1 MARQAGKTKT
11 SAAEAVRQEKNGT
24 AEVAEAEVKE
34 TKGTQKRGRT
44 AKTDKKPAPQSAKK
58 ASPKKLRPQSESE
71 IFALDIG
78 TRTVVG
84 IIGHMDDGVFC
95 VDYAKS
101 IPHKRRAMIDGQI
114 EDIPMAASVAKKV
127 IESLENDSGIKL
139 EKVAIAAAGR
149 ALKTRR
155 TEMSFDVEE
164 KESITEDDVK
174 SFELETTL
182 KAQDELD
189 AEVTDAK
196 MSFYCVGHTVI
207 QYLLDDYRIGSLI
220 GHKGKKVSVEL
231 IAAFLPSPV
240 VESLYAVTDMNG
252 LEVSSLTLEPI
263 AAMNIVIPPEIRLIN
278 VALVDI
284 GAGTSDIAIAQN
296 GSIVAYA
303 MSTTAGDEIT
313 EEIIRKYLVDFATA
327 EEMKL
332 SSYMD
337 SIEYTD
343 ILGYKHSIERDVFFA
358 DLFPAVD
365 SLADDIVKNIL
376 AANGQA
382 PAAVFLVGGG
392 SLIPDLPKYISDKL
406 DIPENLVAVGRN
418 EVMKNVS
425 FGSSNISGP
434 EYVTPIGIGVTAT
447 YNSGYD
453 FSVVT
458 LNDKKIRVFDTR
470 AVRIIDLLTSAGYR
484 STQIIG
490 RSGRNLNFTL
500 NGEKQFIKGGHAT
513 VAEITLNGENASLEA
528 IVKQGDKLVF
538 KPAESGRNAEVR
550 VADIAGDVSA
560 HKVYIDGTEYLF
572 GVIARVNDK
581 QVSGDYQIQNL
592 DEVTV
597 SETETLGDLM
607 QILPFDT
614 SILNFYRSGKLLSAD
629 YYLNDGDDIITS
641 DKASDKNSS
650 KAGRLAKAIA
660 EGFTEAAVPAEP
672 LAETEATVPAD
683 TANPAAP
690 ESSEAPAAESAAGGE
705 AAAPEAEKTPAEE
718 EIAAAENAPETEDA
732 AVEDTFEPIHAPARE
747 AAAEEEPEAPQ
758 EEEFKVILNG
768 KTIVLE
774 NRPASMPHEFI
785 ELMALA
791 DIDLE
796 NPPAGA
802 NMILTL
808 NGKDISFMD
817 VIHNGDVAVIKWEK

>member
-1 MARQAGKTKT
+1 MARQAGKSKAAETVKQEKIT
-11 SAAEAVRQEKNGT
+11 AEETAAVSAAASEKKPGS
-24 AEVAEAEVKE
+24 
-34 TKGTQKRGRT
+34 TQKRGRS
-44 AKTDKKPAPQSAKK
+44 AKSEKPSSEAAKK
-58 ASPKKLRPQSESE
+58 AAPKKLRPQSDEE

-84 IIGHMDDGVFC
+84 IIGHMDDGTFC
-95 VDYAKS
+95 VDYAES

-114 EDIPMAASVAKKV
+114 EDIPMVAGVAKQV
-127 IESLENDSGIKL
+127 ISKLEADSGIKL
-139 EKVAIAAAGR
+139 ERVAIAAAGR

-155 TEMSFDVEE
+155 TELSFDVKD
-164 KESITEDDVK
+164 KESISEDDVK

-189 AEVTDAK
+189 AEITDAK
-196 MSFYCVGHTVI
+196 MSFYCVGHTVV
-207 QYLLDDYRIGSLI
+207 QYLLDDYRIGSLV

-240 VESLYAVTDMNG
+240 VESLYAVTDMND

-313 EEIIRKYLVDFATA
+313 EEIIKKYLVDFAAA

-337 SIEYTD
+337 KIDYTD
-343 ILGYKHSIERDVFFA
+343 ILGYKHTIDREEFFA
-358 DLFPAVD
+358 SLFPAVD

-392 SLIPDLPKYISDKL
+392 SLIPDLAKYVADKL
-406 DIPENLVAVGRN
+406 EIPENRVAVGKN

-425 FGSSNISGP
+425 FGNSKISGP
-434 EYVTPIGIGVTAT
+434 EFVTPIGIGVTAT

-458 LNDKKIRVFDTR
+458 LNDKKMRVFDTR
-470 AVRIIDLLTSAGYR
+470 AVRVIDLLTSAGYR

-500 NGEKQFIKGGHAT
+500 NGEKQFLKGGRAT
-513 VAEITLNGENASLEA
+513 VAEITLNGENVSLET
-528 IVKQGDKLVF
+528 IVKQGDKLLF
-538 KPAESGRNAEVR
+538 KPAESGANAEVR
-550 VADIAGDVSA
+550 VSDIAGDVSA
-560 HKVYIDGTEYLF
+560 HKVFIDGTEYLF

-581 QVSGDYQIQNL
+581 QVTGDYKIQNL
-592 DEVTV
+592 DDVTV
-597 SETETLGDLM
+597 SEVETLGDLV
-607 QILPFDT
+607 QVLPFDT
-614 SILNFYRSGKLLSAD
+614 TTLNFYKSGKQLTID
-629 YYLNDGDDIITS
+629 YYLNEGDDIITS
-641 DKASDKNSS
+641 DKTADDNAS

-660 EGFTEAAVPAEP
+660 NGFTDGEAAAEVPSFTEAAAVTEVTAEKELPDVTEVAVPEVEVKIDAKASEKTEAKDTEPVPKSVSEFVPEPVSESAAEP
-672 LAETEATVPAD
+672 EQ
-683 TANPAAP
+683 NI
-690 ESSEAPAAESAAGGE
+690 EAPA
-705 AAAPEAEKTPAEE
+705 
-718 EIAAAENAPETEDA
+718 
-732 AVEDTFEPIHAPARE
+732 
-747 AAAEEEPEAPQ
+747 

-768 KTIVLE
+768 KTITLE
-774 NRPASMPHEFI
+774 NRPETMPHEFI

-817 VIHNGDVAVIKWEK
+817 VIHNGDVAVIKWA

>member
-1 MARQAGKTKT
+1 MARQSGKAKDT
-11 SAAEAVRQEKNGT
+11 EK
-24 AEVAEAEVKE
+24 EVKAE
-34 TKGTQKRGRT
+34 NT
-44 AKTDKKPAPQSAKK
+44 AADNTAVKK
-58 ASPKKLRPQSESE
+58 ASAGSRKRKPAGAAGKKAPSEAAKNKAERKLRPQSEDE

-84 IIGHMDDGVFC
+84 VIGHMDDGVYC
-95 VDYAKS
+95 VDYAES
-101 IPHKRRAMIDGQI
+101 VPHKRRAMIDGQI
-114 EDIPMAASVAKKV
+114 EDIPMVASVAKQVMNK
-127 IESLENDSGIKL
+127 LEAASGIKL
-139 EKVAIAAAGR
+139 ERVAIAAAGR

-155 TEMSFDVEE
+155 TEMSFDVSES
-164 KESITEDDVK
+164 ESISEDDVK

-189 AEVTDAK
+189 EEITDAK
-196 MSFYCVGHTVI
+196 MSFYCVGHTVV
-207 QYLLDDYRIGSLI
+207 QYLLDDYKIGSLI

-313 EEIIRKYLVDFATA
+313 EEIIKKYLVDFSTA

-332 SSYMD
+332 SSYKD
-337 SIEYTD
+337 KIDYTD
-343 ILGYKHSIERDVFFA
+343 ILGYKHTIDREEFFA
-358 DLFPAVD
+358 SLFPAVD

-392 SLIPDLPKYISDKL
+392 SLIPDLTKYVADKL
-406 DIPENLVAVGRN
+406 EIPENRVAVGRN

-425 FGSSNISGP
+425 FGNSGISGP
-434 EYVTPIGIGVTAT
+434 EFVTPIGIGVTAT

-470 AVRIIDLLTSAGYR
+470 AVRVIDLLTSAGYR

-500 NGEKQFIKGGHAT
+500 NGEKQFIKGGNAT
-513 VAEITLNGENASLEA
+513 VAEVTLNGETVSLET

-538 KPAESGRNAEVR
+538 KPAESGENAELKISDLV
-550 VADIAGDVSA
+550 GDA
-560 HKVYIDGTEYLF
+560 APHKVFVDGTEYLF
-572 GVIARVNDK
+572 GVTARANDR
-581 QVSGDYQIQNL
+581 QVTGDYKVQNL
-592 DEVTV
+592 DEITV
-597 SETETLGDLM
+597 SEVETLGDLM
-607 QILPFDT
+607 QVLPFDT
-614 SILNFYRSGKLLSAD
+614 ASLNFYKSGKLLTID
-629 YYLNDGDDIITS
+629 YYLNEGDDIVTT
-641 DKASDKNSS
+641 DKDTDKNAS
-650 KAGRLAKAIA
+650 KSGRLAKAIA
-660 EGFTEAAVPAEP
+660 EGFSGQETGVPEKAEVK
-672 LAETEATVPAD
+672 VP
-683 TANPAAP
+683 
-690 ESSEAPAAESAAGGE
+690 EE
-705 AAAPEAEKTPAEE
+705 AAAAEPVKEIKAEE
-718 EIAAAENAPETEDA
+718 KAPEEE
-732 AVEDTFEPIHAPARE
+732 VFEPVHAPARE
-747 AAAEEEPEAPQ
+747 VLAEPEPEAPEQ
-758 EEEFKVILNG
+758 EEFAVTLNG
-768 KTIVLE
+768 KRVVLE
-774 NRPASMPHEFI
+774 SRPANMPHEFI
-785 ELMALA
+785 ELMAIA

-817 VIHNGDVAVIKWEK
+817 VIHNGDVAVIKWES

>member
-1 MARQAGKTKT
+1 MARQTGKTKDTEKDVKAETIEAAEKTAVKKT
-11 SAAEAVRQEKNGT
+11 SAGSRKRKSASSAGKNTLSEAVKSK
-24 AEVAEAEVKE
+24 AE
-34 TKGTQKRGRT
+34 
-44 AKTDKKPAPQSAKK
+44 
-58 ASPKKLRPQSESE
+58 KKLRPQSEDE

-84 IIGHMDDGVFC
+84 VIGHMDDGVYC
-95 VDYAKS
+95 VDYAES

-114 EDIPMAASVAKKV
+114 EDIPMVASVAKQVMNKL
-127 IESLENDSGIKL
+127 ESDSGIKL
-139 EKVAIAAAGR
+139 ERVAIAAAGR

-155 TEMSFDVEE
+155 TEMSFDVSEL
-164 KESITEDDVK
+164 ESISEDDVK

-189 AEVTDAK
+189 EEITDAK
-196 MSFYCVGHTVI
+196 MSFYCVGHTVV
-207 QYLLDDYRIGSLI
+207 QYLLDDYKIGSLI
-220 GHKGKKVSVEL
+220 GHKGKKVSIEL

-313 EEIIRKYLVDFATA
+313 EEIIKKYLVDFAAA

-332 SSYMD
+332 SSYKD
-337 SIEYTD
+337 KIDYTD
-343 ILGYKHSIERDVFFA
+343 ILGYKHTIDREEFFA
-358 DLFPAVD
+358 SLFPAVD

-392 SLIPDLPKYISDKL
+392 SLIPDLTKYVADKL
-406 DIPENLVAVGRN
+406 EIPENRVAVGRN

-425 FGSSNISGP
+425 FGNSKISGP
-434 EYVTPIGIGVTAT
+434 EFVTPIGIGVTAT

-458 LNDKKIRVFDTR
+458 LNDKKMRVFDTR
-470 AVRIIDLLTSAGYR
+470 AVRVIDLLTSAGYR

-500 NGEKQFIKGGHAT
+500 NGEKKFIKGGNAT
-513 VAEITLNGENASLEA
+513 VAEVTLNGETVSLET

-538 KPAESGRNAEVR
+538 KPAESGENAELKISDLV
-550 VADIAGDVSA
+550 GDVA
-560 HKVYIDGTEYLF
+560 PHKVFVDGTEYLF
-572 GVIARVNDK
+572 GVTARVNDK
-581 QVSGDYQIQNL
+581 QVTGDYKVQNL
-592 DEVTV
+592 DEITV
-597 SETETLGDLM
+597 SEVETLGDLM
-607 QILPFDT
+607 QVLPFDT
-614 SILNFYRSGKLLSAD
+614 ASLNFYKSGKLLTID
-629 YYLNDGDDIITS
+629 YYLNDGDDIVTT
-641 DKASDKNSS
+641 DKDTDNNAS

-660 EGFTEAAVPAEP
+660 EGFTGQEVANVPENAEEKSEVKAPEKAEAAVN
-672 LAETEATVPAD
+672 TE
-683 TANPAAP
+683 
-690 ESSEAPAAESAAGGE
+690 
-705 AAAPEAEKTPAEE
+705 PAEE
-718 EIAAAENAPETEDA
+718 IKTEEKVPEEE
-732 AVEDTFEPIHAPARE
+732 VFEPVHAPARE
-747 AAAEEEPEAPQ
+747 VLAEPEPEPEVSEQ
-758 EEEFKVILNG
+758 EEFAVTLNG
-768 KTIVLE
+768 KRVVLE
-774 NRPASMPHEFI
+774 NRPATMPHEFI
-785 ELMALA
+785 ELMAIA

-817 VIHNGDVAVIKWEK
+817 VIHNGDVAVIKWET

>member
-1 MARQAGKTKT
+1 MARQTGKAKDTENEVKTEKVEAAVKKT
-11 SAAEAVRQEKNGT
+11 SAGSRKRKSASAAGKKTSSEAVKNK
-24 AEVAEAEVKE
+24 AE
-34 TKGTQKRGRT
+34 
-44 AKTDKKPAPQSAKK
+44 
-58 ASPKKLRPQSESE
+58 KKLRPQSEDE

-84 IIGHMDDGVFC
+84 VIGHMDDGVYC
-95 VDYAKS
+95 VDYAES

-114 EDIPMAASVAKKV
+114 EDIPMVASVAKQVMNK
-127 IESLENDSGIKL
+127 LETDSGIKL
-139 EKVAIAAAGR
+139 ERVAIAAAGR

-155 TEMSFDVEE
+155 TEMSFDVSES
-164 KESITEDDVK
+164 ESISEDDVK

-189 AEVTDAK
+189 EEITDAK
-196 MSFYCVGHTVI
+196 MSFYCVGHTVV
-207 QYLLDDYRIGSLI
+207 QYLLDDYKIGSLI
-220 GHKGKKVSVEL
+220 GHKGKKVSIEL

-313 EEIIRKYLVDFATA
+313 EEIIKKYLVDFAAA

-332 SSYMD
+332 SSYKD
-337 SIEYTD
+337 KIDYTD
-343 ILGYKHSIERDVFFA
+343 ILGYKHTIDREEFFA
-358 DLFPAVD
+358 SLFPAVD

-392 SLIPDLPKYISDKL
+392 SLIPDLTKYVADKL
-406 DIPENLVAVGRN
+406 EIPENRVAVGRN

-425 FGSSNISGP
+425 FGNSGISGP
-434 EYVTPIGIGVTAT
+434 EFVTPIGIGVTAT

-458 LNDKKIRVFDTR
+458 LNDKKMRVFDTR
-470 AVRIIDLLTSAGYR
+470 AVRVIDLLTSAGYR

-500 NGEKQFIKGGHAT
+500 NGEKQFLKGGNAT
-513 VAEITLNGENASLEA
+513 VAEVTLNGETVSLET

-538 KPAESGRNAEVR
+538 KPAESGENAEMKISDLV
-550 VADIAGDVSA
+550 GDVA
-560 HKVYIDGTEYLF
+560 PHKVFVDGTEYLF

-581 QVSGDYQIQNL
+581 QVTGDYKVQNL
-592 DEVTV
+592 DEITV
-597 SETETLGDLM
+597 SEIETLGDLM
-607 QILPFDT
+607 QVLPFDT
-614 SILNFYRSGKLLSAD
+614 AALNFYKSGKLLTID
-629 YYLNDGDDIITS
+629 YYLNEDDDIVTT
-641 DKASDKNSS
+641 DKDTDNNSS

-660 EGFTEAAVPAEP
+660 EGFTGQ
-672 LAETEATVPAD
+672 ET
-683 TANPAAP
+683 
-690 ESSEAPAAESAAGGE
+690 
-705 AAAPEAEKTPAEE
+705 AAAPEKAEEKAEEKTDVKAPEEAEAAAAEPAEE
-718 EIAAAENAPETEDA
+718 IKTEEKAPEEE
-732 AVEDTFEPIHAPARE
+732 VFEPVHAPARE
-747 AAAEEEPEAPQ
+747 VIAEPEPEPEVSEQ
-758 EEEFKVILNG
+758 EEFAVTLNG
-768 KTIVLE
+768 KRVVLE
-774 NRPASMPHEFI
+774 NRPATMPHEFI
-785 ELMALA
+785 ELMAIA

-817 VIHNGDVAVIKWEK
+817 VIHNGDVAVIKWET